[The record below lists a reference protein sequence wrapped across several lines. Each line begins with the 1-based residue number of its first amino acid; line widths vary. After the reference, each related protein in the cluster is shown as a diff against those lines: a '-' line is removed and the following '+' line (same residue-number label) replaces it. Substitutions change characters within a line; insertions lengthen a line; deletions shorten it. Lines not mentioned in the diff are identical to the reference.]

1 MFGVLKDYIFW
12 HYTVAYVDQIYILKN
27 YVWFLKR
34 FFSIREVVKSLFSPW
49 KRIQDDKG
57 SLLRDPGNF
66 FASLIVN
73 TIMRIVGFFARMI
86 LLLIALICFLVL
98 LVIALIVMVLW
109 ALIPLIVVFLFGKGV
124 TLLFT

>member
-34 FFSIREVVKSLFSPW
+34 FFSIREVAKSLFSPW

-57 SLLRDPGNF
+57 SLLRDPENF

-73 TIMRIVGFFARMI
+73 TLMRIVGFFVRIILLSIALLSFI
-86 LLLIALICFLVL
+86 LLLALAFV
-98 LVIALIVMVLW
+98 VMVTW
-109 ALIPLIVVFLFGKGV
+109 AAIPLLAVYFFGKGV